1 MIIIII
7 IIIII
12 IVDFVFS
19 SAVLDTLKIFD

>member
-1 MIIIII
+1 MIIII

-19 SAVLDTLKIFD
+19 SAILATLKFFD